1 MKKIALAITFFT
13 ILFLKTSTGFS
24 QEKEHKIVFHLASSD
39 TLVHK
44 ALVKQVANVLE
55 YWKTAKIEVV
65 VHNNGIGFMKLEETK
80 TGKEINSLAEKGVV
94 FAVCE
99 NTMKQRKLEKKQ
111 ILSSASYVPVG
122 IAELVLKQEAGYAY
136 IKAGF

>member
-1 MKKIALAITFFT
+1 MKKIILTLSIFT
-13 ILFLKTSTGFS
+13 IFLVKTSFS
-24 QEKEHKIVFHLASSD
+24 QAQEKEHKIVFHLASSD
-39 TLVHK
+39 TMVHK
-44 ALVKQVANVLE
+44 ALVKQIANVLD

-65 VHNNGIGFMKLEETK
+65 VHNNGIGFMKKEETK
-80 TGKEINSLAEKGVV
+80 TGIEIQSLTEKGVV

-111 ILSSASYVPVG
+111 ILSAATYVPVG

>member
-1 MKKIALAITFFT
+1 MKRIILIISVLT
-13 ILFLKTSTGFS
+13 IGFVN
-24 QEKEHKIVFHLASSD
+24 QINAQTKEREHKIVFHLASSD

-44 ALVKQVANVLE
+44 ALVKQIANVLD

-65 VHNNGIGFMKLEETK
+65 VHNNGIGFMKIEEAK
-80 TGKEINSLAEKGVV
+80 TAKEIQALTEKGVV

-99 NTMKQRKLEKKQ
+99 NTMKQRHLEKKQ
-111 ILSSASYVPVG
+111 ILSSATFVPVG
-122 IAELVLKQEAGYAY
+122 IAEIVLKEEDGWSY

>member
-1 MKKIALAITFFT
+1 MKKVIFKLSIFALIFAKAFYVQA
-13 ILFLKTSTGFS
+13 

-44 ALVKQVANVLE
+44 ALVRQIANVLD

-65 VHNNGIGFMKLEETK
+65 VHAYGISFMKKEESK
-80 TGKEINSLAEKGVV
+80 TAKEIHLLNEKGVV

-99 NTMKQRKLEKKQ
+99 NTMKQRKLEKFQ
-111 ILSSASYVPVG
+111 ILTSATFVPVG
-122 IAELVLKQEAGYAY
+122 IAEIVLKEEDGWSY

>member
-1 MKKIALAITFFT
+1 MKKSILILALFAIIIVKPSITNA
-13 ILFLKTSTGFS
+13 
-24 QEKEHKIVFHLASSD
+24 QEKEHKIVFHLASGDS
-39 TLVHK
+39 LVHK
-44 ALVKQVANVLE
+44 ALVKQIANVLD

-65 VHNNGIGFMKLEETK
+65 IHNNGIGFMKADESK
-80 TGKEINSLAEKGVV
+80 TGNEINLLTQKGVV

-111 ILSSASYVPVG
+111 ILSAATYVPVG

>member
-1 MKKIALAITFFT
+1 MRKILFQFVTFT
-13 ILFLKTSTGFS
+13 ILFAKTFFIQA
-24 QEKEHKIVFHLASSD
+24 QEKEHKIIFHLASSD

-44 ALVKQVANVLE
+44 ALVKQISNVLD

-65 VHNNGIGFMKLEETK
+65 VHNNGIGFMKKEEAK
-80 TGKEINSLAEKGVV
+80 TAKEIHSLAEKGVV

-99 NTMKQRKLEKKQ
+99 NTMKQRKLEKYQ
-111 ILSSASYVPVG
+111 ILPSATFVPVG
-122 IAELVLKQEAGYAY
+122 IAEIVLKEEDGWSY

>member
-1 MKKIALAITFFT
+1 MKKIALAISFFA

-44 ALVKQVANVLE
+44 ALVKQISNVLD

-65 VHNNGIGFMKLEETK
+65 VHNNGIGFMKIEESK
-80 TGKEINSLAEKGVV
+80 TSKEIGSLSEKGVV

-99 NTMKQRKLEKKQ
+99 NTMKQRKIEKKQ
-111 ILSSASYVPVG
+111 ILSSATFVPVG
-122 IAELVLKQEAGYAY
+122 IAEIVLKEEQGWSY

>member
-1 MKKIALAITFFT
+1 MKRVKLTLSFLML
-13 ILFLKTSTGFS
+13 LFLKTSIGFT

-44 ALVKQVANVLE
+44 ALVKQIANVMD

-65 VHNNGIGFMKLEETK
+65 VHNNGIGFMKIEETK
-80 TGKEINSLAEKGVV
+80 TKNEINSLVEKGVV

-99 NTMKQRKLEKKQ
+99 NTMKQRNLEKKQ
-111 ILSSASYVPVG
+111 ILSSASFVPVG
-122 IAELVLKQEAGYAY
+122 IAELVLKQEDGYSY

>member
-1 MKKIALAITFFT
+1 MKKILFKLSIFTLIFVKTFH
-13 ILFLKTSTGFS
+13 IQA

-39 TLVHK
+39 TLAHK
-44 ALVKQVANVLE
+44 ALVKQIANVLD

-65 VHNNGIGFMKLEETK
+65 VHNNGISFMKKEETK
-80 TGKEINSLAEKGVV
+80 TAKEIQLLTEKGVV

-99 NTMKQRKLEKKQ
+99 NTMKQRKLEKFQ
-111 ILSSASYVPVG
+111 ILTSATFVPVG
-122 IAELVLKQEAGYAY
+122 IAEIVLKEEDGWSY

>member
-1 MKKIALAITFFT
+1 MKKVLFKLSIFTLLFVKTFYVLA
-13 ILFLKTSTGFS
+13 

-44 ALVKQVANVLE
+44 ALVKQIANVLD

-65 VHNNGIGFMKLEETK
+65 VHNNGIGFMKIEETK
-80 TGKEINSLAEKGVV
+80 TAKEIHILSEKGVV

-99 NTMKQRKLEKKQ
+99 NTMKQRKLEKSQ
-111 ILSSASYVPVG
+111 ILSSATFVPVG
-122 IAELVLKQEAGYAY
+122 IAEIVLKEEEGWSY

>member
-1 MKKIALAITFFT
+1 MKKIILTLSIFT
-13 ILFLKTSTGFS
+13 IFFVKTFISHA

-44 ALVKQVANVLE
+44 ALVKQIANVLD

-65 VHNNGIGFMKLEETK
+65 VHNNGIGFMKKEETK
-80 TGKEINSLAEKGVV
+80 TSIEIQSLTDKGVV

-99 NTMKQRKLEKKQ
+99 NTLKQRKIEKKQ
-111 ILSSASYVPVG
+111 ILSAATYVPVG
-122 IAELVLKQEAGYAY
+122 IAELVLKQEAGYGY

>member
-1 MKKIALAITFFT
+1 MKRIMLILSVLTIGFVNIANAQTY
-13 ILFLKTSTGFS
+13 
-24 QEKEHKIVFHLASSD
+24 EKEHKIVFHLASSD

-44 ALVKQVANVLE
+44 SLVKQIGNVLD

-65 VHNNGIGFMKLEETK
+65 VHNNGIGFMKIEEAK
-80 TGKEINSLAEKGVV
+80 TAKEIQALTEKGVV

-99 NTMKQRKLEKKQ
+99 NTMKQRHLEKKQ
-111 ILSSASYVPVG
+111 ILPFATFVPVG
-122 IAELVLKQEAGYAY
+122 LAEIVLKEEDGWSY

>member
-1 MKKIALAITFFT
+1 MKNVLFKLSIFT
-13 ILFLKTSTGFS
+13 ILFVKILPVQA
-24 QEKEHKIVFHLASSD
+24 QEKEHKVVFHLASND

-44 ALVKQVANVLE
+44 ALVKQISNVLD

-65 VHNNGIGFMKLEETK
+65 VHNNGISFMKKEEAK
-80 TGKEINSLAEKGVV
+80 TAKEINILKEKGVV

-99 NTMKQRKLEKKQ
+99 NTMKQRKLEKFQ
-111 ILSSASYVPVG
+111 ILSSATFVPVG
-122 IAELVLKQEAGYAY
+122 IAEIVLKQEDGWSY

>member
-1 MKKIALAITFFT
+1 MKKSILTLAFFA
-13 ILFLKTSTGFS
+13 ILIVKSS
-24 QEKEHKIVFHLASSD
+24 IIQAQEKEHKIVFHLSSGD
-39 TLVHK
+39 TLVQK
-44 ALVKQVANVLE
+44 ALVKQIANTLE

-65 VHNNGIGFMKLEETK
+65 VHNNGIGFMKIEETK
-80 TGKEINSLAEKGVV
+80 TGKEIQSLSEKGVV

-111 ILSSASYVPVG
+111 ILGSATYVPVG